1 MISSTDA
8 WFIDLAY
15 QVGSRDTGQSSRAF
29 QTRTGTEPQCFRRRL
44 RNQQGDGFT
53 RLTGEAWHL
62 AFPKVIL
69 LANPKNLGIRCKRVV
84 SDEQRVAAV
93 ERLARHRTALQNSPR
108 AV

>member
-1 MISSTDA
+1 MISSTHA
-8 WFIDLAY
+8 WLIDLAN
-15 QVGSRDTGQSSRAF
+15 QVGFSDTGQSSRAF
-29 QTRTGTEPQCFRRRL
+29 QSMTGTAPQCFRRRL

-53 RLTGEAWHL
+53 RLTAEAWHL
-62 AFPKVIL
+62 AFPRFIP